1 MYIASFKTRQQNGA
15 WADLVRFWEHA
26 DGSGRFASGW
36 VFDHMLPILGAP
48 PGPVLEA
55 WTLLSALAMRTR
67 NIGLGVMVS
76 GNGYRNP
83 ALLVKMA
90 TTVDVISGGRA
101 WLGIGAGW
109 NEREHN
115 AFGYPLAPVA
125 ERMDRLDEACQ
136 IIHALFASPEG
147 ATFEGEHH
155 AVRDAI
161 LDPPPV
167 RGRIPIM
174 VGGRGERRTLR
185 AAARWADAW
194 NLPAGTTEE
203 LQHKV
208 GVLRQHCADWGRDP
222 AEVAITVQV
231 TVTEPEEALL
241 AAQRHSEAGAGH
253 IVFVFDAPYDLVQLD
268 QVIAGLPEHGSHDP
282 NDPHDTRDPGSRT

>member
-1 MYIASFKTRQQNGA
+1 MYTASFKTRQQNGT
-15 WADLVRFWEHA
+15 WSDLLRFWEQA
-26 DGSGRFASGW
+26 DESNRFASGW

-48 PGPVLEA
+48 PGPVLES

-83 ALLVKMA
+83 ALLAKIA
-90 TTVDVISGGRA
+90 TTLDVISSGRA

-109 NEREHN
+109 NEREHR
-115 AFGYPLAPVA
+115 AFGFPLAPVA

-136 IIHALFASPEG
+136 VIDALFDSPTG
-147 ATFEGEHH
+147 ATFHGQHH
-155 AVRDAI
+155 AVRGAI

-194 NLPAGTTEE
+194 NLPAGTPEE
-203 LQHKV
+203 LEHKI
-208 GVLRQHCADWGRDP
+208 GVLRNHCVEWGRDT
-222 AEVAITVQV
+222 AAVAISVQV
-231 TVTEPEEALL
+231 TVTNPEEALVV
-241 AAQRHSEAGAGH
+241 AMRHSAAGADN
-253 IVFVFDAPYDLVQLD
+253 IVFVFDAPYNLGHLD
-268 QVIAGLPEHGSHDP
+268 QVIAGIPTHD
-282 NDPHDTRDPGSRT
+282 SRQSLQSPQRSNRS

>member
-15 WADLVRFWEHA
+15 WDDLVRFWEHA

-55 WTLLSALAMRTR
+55 WTLLSALAMRTHR
-67 NIGLGVMVS
+67 IGLGVMVS

-83 ALLVKMA
+83 ALLLKMA

-101 WLGIGAGW
+101 WIGIGAGW
-109 NEREHN
+109 NEREHE

-136 IIHALFASPEG
+136 VIHALLDTPRG
-147 ATFEGEHH
+147 ATFEGRHH
-155 AVRDAI
+155 GVRDAV

-167 RGRIPIM
+167 GGRIPIM
-174 VGGRGERRTLR
+174 IGGRGERRTLR

-194 NLPAGTTEE
+194 NLPAGTPEE
-203 LQHKV
+203 LRHKID
-208 GVLRQHCADWGRDP
+208 VLHQHCGDWGRDP
-222 AEVAITVQV
+222 AEVAVTVQV
-231 TVTEPEEALL
+231 TVTDPQEALS
-241 AAQRHSEAGAGH
+241 AADRHAASGAGQ
-253 IVFVFDAPYDLVQLD
+253 IVFVFDAPYDRGLLD
-268 QVIAGLPEHGSHDP
+268 RVIEGLPAPSAQGPSNGGREA
-282 NDPHDTRDPGSRT
+282 